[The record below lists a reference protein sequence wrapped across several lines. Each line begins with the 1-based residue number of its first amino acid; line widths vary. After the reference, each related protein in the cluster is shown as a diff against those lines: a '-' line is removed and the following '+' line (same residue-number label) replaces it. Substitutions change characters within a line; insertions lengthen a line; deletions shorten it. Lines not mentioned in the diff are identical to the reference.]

1 MKIVVTGCC
10 GFIGSHL
17 SEFLL
22 KNTENT
28 ILGVDIMNDYYDIKQ
43 KEENLDILSEYDNFD
58 FYKEDICSSC
68 FRNLISVIKHQR
80 IRKTFCLSLLFGK
93 CANHI

>member
-17 SEFLL
+17 CEFLL

-28 ILGVDIMNDYYDIKQ
+28 ILGVDIMNDYNCYLI
-43 KEENLDILSEYDNFD
+43 
-58 FYKEDICSSC
+58 
-68 FRNLISVIKHQR
+68 NLIIL
-80 IRKTFCLSLLFGK
+80 IC
-93 CANHI
+93 NNY